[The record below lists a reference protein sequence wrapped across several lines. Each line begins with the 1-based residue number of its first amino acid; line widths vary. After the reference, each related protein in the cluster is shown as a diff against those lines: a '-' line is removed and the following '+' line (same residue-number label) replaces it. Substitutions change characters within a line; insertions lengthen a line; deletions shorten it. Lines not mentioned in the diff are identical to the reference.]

1 MAAAADITTDPRW
14 AKLHGAGVDCPCGQ
28 HHVGLVTLSMLKPA
42 GWPGAAEY
50 EPDEALRMDGDF
62 LSPHYSVNEGKY
74 FALRMSLPV
83 RVKGTTGPAS
93 MFFVWASVNR
103 PDFEGYVAAKNAG
116 KLDDKARAQA
126 RLVNRIA
133 GLPDTFGLM
142 GMAIQ
147 QTDGPPL
154 LLLLNDPDGKG
165 KAHPLIDDQRQG
177 IDFDKLLEIYAA
189 NGHDFRSNLRPN

>member
-1 MAAAADITTDPRW
+1 MAAGADITRDPRW
-14 AKLHGAGVDCPCGQ
+14 VKLHGAGVDCPCGQ
-28 HHVGLVTLSMLKPA
+28 HHVGLLTLTMLTPA
-42 GWPGAAEY
+42 GWPGEMEY
-50 EPDEALRMDGDF
+50 ETDEALRMEGDF
-62 LSPHYSVNEGKY
+62 LSPLFCVREGKY

-83 RVKGTTGPAS
+83 RVKGATGPAS
-93 MFFVWASVNR
+93 MFYVWASLDR
-103 PDFEGYVAAKNAG
+103 PDFEGYVATKNAG
-116 KLDDKARAQA
+116 KLDDKSRAQA

-154 LLLLNDPDGKG
+154 LLVLHDPDSKG
-165 KAHPLIDDQRQG
+165 TAHPLIADQRQG

-189 NGHDFRSNLRPN
+189 NGHDFRPNLRSN